1 MLFYLGDNMPNKPLK
16 PCNKIGCTNLT
27 RDRYCDEHKRLA
39 EQRQRSRRNDKEY
52 DKYKRNQQARAF
64 YHSREWERIRQAAL
78 ARDHYLCQHCLQHNR
93 ITRATI
99 VDHIVPIAV
108 DWSRRLDIN
117 NLQSLCQAC
126 HNRKTAED
134 KRRYG

>member
-1 MLFYLGDNMPNKPLK
+1 MPSRPLK

-27 RDRYCDEHKRLA
+27 RDRYCDQHKHLA
-39 EQRQRSRRNDKEY
+39 EQRQRDKQRDKHY

-64 YHSREWERIRQAAL
+64 YHSREWERTRLAVL
-78 ARDHYLCQHCLQHNR
+78 ARDNFLCQECLKNKR
-93 ITRATI
+93 ITRAVI
-99 VDHIVPIAV
+99 ADHIVPLLVAW
-108 DWSRRLDIN
+108 DKRLDMS
-117 NLQSLCQAC
+117 NLQSLCQSC

>member
-1 MLFYLGDNMPNKPLK
+1 MPSRPLK

-27 RDRYCDEHKRLA
+27 RDRYCEQHKHLA
-39 EQRQRSRRNDKEY
+39 GQRQRARRNDKEY
-52 DKYKRNQQARAF
+52 DKHKRNQQARAF
-64 YHSREWERIRQAAL
+64 YHSREWERLRQAAL
-78 ARDHYLCQHCLQHNR
+78 VRDHYLCQHCLEHNR
-93 ITRATI
+93 ITRAVI

>member
-1 MLFYLGDNMPNKPLK
+1 MPSRPLK

-27 RDRYCDEHKRLA
+27 RDRYCDQHKHLA
-39 EQRQRSRRNDKEY
+39 EQRQRDKQRDKHY

-64 YHSREWERIRQAAL
+64 YHSKEWERIRL
-78 ARDHYLCQHCLQHNR
+78 AVLSRDNFLCQECLKNKR
-93 ITRATI
+93 ITRAVI
-99 VDHIVPIAV
+99 ADHIVPLLVAW
-108 DWSRRLDIN
+108 DKRLDMS
-117 NLQSLCQAC
+117 NLQSLCQSC

>member
-1 MLFYLGDNMPNKPLK
+1 MPNRPLK

-27 RDRYCDEHKRLA
+27 RDRYCEQHKHLA
-39 EQRQRSRRNDKEY
+39 EQRQRDKQRDKHY
-52 DKYKRNQQARAF
+52 DQYKRNQQARAF
-64 YHSREWERIRQAAL
+64 YHSKEWERVRL
-78 ARDHYLCQHCLQHNR
+78 AVLSRDNFLCQECLKNKR
-93 ITRATI
+93 ITRAVI
-99 VDHIVPIAV
+99 ADHIVPLLVAW
-108 DWSRRLDIN
+108 DKRLDMS

>member
-1 MLFYLGDNMPNKPLK
+1 MPSRPLK
-16 PCNKIGCTNLT
+16 PCNKIGCTELT
-27 RDRYCDEHKRLA
+27 RERYCNKHKHLA
-39 EQRQRSRRNDKEY
+39 EQRQRIRRNDKEY
-52 DKYKRNQQARAF
+52 DKNKRNQQARAF
-64 YHSREWERIRQAAL
+64 YHSREWERLRQAAL

-108 DWSRRLDIN
+108 DWSKRLSLDN
-117 NLQSLCQAC
+117 TQSLCHPC

>member
-1 MLFYLGDNMPNKPLK
+1 MLFGVDDMPNRPLR
-16 PCNKIGCTNLT
+16 PCNKIGCRNLT
-27 RDRYCDEHKRLA
+27 RETYCNEHKHLA

-64 YHSREWERIRQAAL
+64 YHSREWELLRQAAL

-108 DWSRRLDIN
+108 DWNRRLDIS

>member
-1 MLFYLGDNMPNKPLK
+1 MPSKPLR

-27 RDRYCDEHKRLA
+27 RDRYCEQHKHLV

-52 DKYKRNQQARAF
+52 DKHKRNQQARAF
-64 YHSREWERIRQAAL
+64 YHSREWERLRQAAL

-99 VDHIVPIAV
+99 VDHIVPISV
-108 DWSRRLDIN
+108 DWSKRLSLD
-117 NLQSLCQAC
+117 NLQSLCHAC

-134 KRRYG
+134 KRKYEG

>member
-1 MLFYLGDNMPNKPLK
+1 MPNKPLR
-16 PCNKIGCTNLT
+16 PCNKIGCRNLT
-27 RDRYCDEHKRLA
+27 RETYCNEHKHLA
-39 EQRQRSRRNDKEY
+39 EQRQRTRRNDREY

-64 YHSREWERIRQAAL
+64 YHSREWERLRQAAL

-99 VDHIVPIAV
+99 VDHIVPISV
-108 DWSRRLDIN
+108 DWSKRLSLDN
-117 NLQSLCQAC
+117 TQSLCHPC

-134 KRRYG
+134 RRRYG

>member
-1 MLFYLGDNMPNKPLK
+1 MPNKPLR

-27 RDRYCDEHKRLA
+27 RDRYCEQHKHLA
-39 EQRQRSRRNDKEY
+39 EQRQRTRRNDKEY
-52 DKYKRNQQARAF
+52 DKHKRNQQARAF
-64 YHSREWERIRQAAL
+64 YHSREWERLRQAAL

-99 VDHIVPIAV
+99 VDHIVPISV
-108 DWSRRLDIN
+108 DWSKRLLLDN
-117 NLQSLCQAC
+117 TQSLCHPC

>member
-1 MLFYLGDNMPNKPLK
+1 MPNKPLR
-16 PCNKIGCTNLT
+16 PCNKIGCPNLT
-27 RDRYCDEHKRLA
+27 KNRYCKQHKHLA
-39 EQRQRSRRNDKEY
+39 EQRQRTRRNDKEY
-52 DKYKRNQQARAF
+52 DKHKRNQQARAF

-78 ARDHYLCQHCLQHNR
+78 ARDHYLCQHCLQNNR

-108 DWSRRLDIN
+108 DWSKRLSLDN
-117 NLQSLCQAC
+117 TQSLCHPC